1 MKTRQDND
9 MIDCTGAVWVPFA
22 MKTRQ
27 DNDVIDHIGA
37 IYIETILNFRDWS
50 DWVLTVMKTR
60 KDNYVMIVQMR
71 FTPKT
76 KLSCH
81 DRLERV

>member
-22 MKTRQ
+22 MKTRH

-37 IYIETILNFRDWS
+37 IYIETILNFRD
-50 DWVLTVMKTR
+50 
-60 KDNYVMIVQMR
+60 
-71 FTPKT
+71 
-76 KLSCH
+76 
-81 DRLERV
+81 